1 MMCLRVVI
9 MLNFSSSDSSLVDHP
24 DHRCKCCGQWPAG
37 AKLSMGPAA
46 QMSPC
51 KSSDDSHLP
60 EAPSFIF
67 NNTRKL
73 SQPCHSSDGF
83 AVMALVKDSSLS
95 QAQSL
100 ISNSNRE
107 KLHPAPSFAVLM

>member
-1 MMCLRVVI
+1 

-24 DHRCKCCGQWPAG
+24 DHRCKCCCQWPAG

-46 QMSPC
+46 QMSPY

-67 NNTRKL
+67 NDTRKL
-73 SQPCHSSDGF
+73 SQPFHSSDGF

-107 KLHPAPSFAVLM
+107 KLHPRPSFAVLM

>member
-1 MMCLRVVI
+1 

-37 AKLSMGPAA
+37 AKLIMGPAA
-46 QMSPC
+46 QMSPY
-51 KSSDDSHLP
+51 KSSDDSQLP

-107 KLHPAPSFAVLM
+107 KLHPGPSFTVLM